1 MKNLWWLAWLGAF
14 GMGAPAGE
22 VAQEF
27 IPSPLTTS
35 AEIPGHPWDGKGAGD
50 FNGPFAAALKELL
63 AAGFP
68 DPAGLPYQKIAI
80 PTGSCW
86 GGDAGV
92 TETEGWCLPAEK
104 DGVIFAIA
112 WNGLVYPVARVL
124 GPAVFEISV
133 QSLMVISERPFGSFG
148 WQGSE
153 AAEVMP
159 AQVFGIHGLFLT
171 RFNQTEAVDFLLKQ
185 RDGVPK
191 NLTFAMADEWA
202 WNLYDRAICAHM
214 RGDPRLA
221 LASLRELEKIRPAL
235 LKLMVPGGG
244 EKPHSEWK
252 PMEWATQADDL
263 KAECERRIKDG
274 KLGVMNE
281 AEFLAGQPDVP
292 TLIGGLDRLAVRQ
305 DGQPGW
311 IPFGQS
317 LIFKALVA
325 ADAKAV
331 EPLLDCLENDRRLTQ
346 SVHFWRDFSQDRT
359 VLGVH
364 EAALFS
370 LQEILATNYFQVIST
385 GANLTK
391 GGDEAR
397 AKMVEM
403 IRADWL
409 AHGKVTGA
417 ERAYRTLADD
427 QADPDLWADAA
438 ASLFVGGENPD
449 FTKLQPGAALRDG
462 RVPTVTELLERRI
475 AGAVKKG
482 EEVDMFSERRRCR
495 LLSCLLA
502 WEPDRG
508 RKAVAKQVDVWLADG
523 SWKLSAGQ
531 PIANFVK
538 RSVDD
543 SPDVLRLFEAMAWSA
558 ERHDFNDF
566 DPGETVTNVLVK
578 FGNSPLLK
586 RSREG
591 LFTDPK
597 SPWCLSN
604 VSESNLSRMFEMWRK
619 QKLTLR
625 EPFRAALLKALTN
638 DAVAGTAM
646 LDPKDP
652 GRWVFIVSNSR
663 SSYKNPA
670 DPAFTLKPGVEIT
683 VRKMDVVAKALSE
696 PAPRG
701 KPKVPDMEYWWPKEK
716 RNERIAEL
724 FGVLIGP
731 V

>member
-1 MKNLWWLAWLGAF
+1 MAICAEEE
-14 GMGAPAGE
+14 AR
-22 VAQEF
+22 EF

-35 AEIPGHPWDGKGAGD
+35 AEIPGQPWDGKGAEE
-50 FNGPFAAALKELL
+50 FKGPFATALKELL

-80 PTGSCW
+80 PAGSCW

-92 TETEGWCLPAEK
+92 TETEGWLLPAEK
-104 DGVIFAIA
+104 DGAVFAIA

-124 GPAVFEISV
+124 GPADFEKSV
-133 QSLMVISERPFGSFG
+133 QFLMAIPDRPFGPFG
-148 WQGSE
+148 WQGGE
-153 AAEVMP
+153 AAEVSP
-159 AQVFGIHGLFLT
+159 EQVFGIHGLFLT
-171 RFNQTEAVDFLLKQ
+171 RFHQAAAVDFLLRQ

-191 NLTFAMADEWA
+191 DLTFAMADEWA
-202 WNLYDRAICAHM
+202 WNLYDRAICTHM

-235 LKLMVPGGG
+235 QKLLVPGKG

-252 PMEWATQADDL
+252 PMEWATQAADL
-263 KAECERRIKDG
+263 KAECERRIGDG
-274 KLGVMNE
+274 ETGMMNE

-292 TLIGGLDRLAVRQ
+292 ALIGALDRLAVRQ

-317 LIFKALVA
+317 LIVKALVA

-331 EPLLDCLENDRRLTQ
+331 EPLLDCLEHDRRLTQ

-364 EAALFS
+364 EAALFA

-409 AHGKVTGA
+409 AHGKVTGV
-417 ERAYRTLADD
+417 ERAYQTLADD

-462 RVPTVTELLERRI
+462 RVPTVTDLLERRV
-475 AGAVKKG
+475 AGAVKND

-508 RKAVAKQVDVWLADG
+508 RIVITKQVDAWLADE
-523 SWKLSAGQ
+523 SWKLSAGE

-538 RSVDD
+538 RSVDE
-543 SPDVLRLFEAMAWSA
+543 SPDMLRLFEAMAWSA
-558 ERHDFNDF
+558 EWHDFNDF
-566 DPGETVTNVLVK
+566 DPGETVTKVLVK

-604 VSESNLSRMFEMWRK
+604 ISESNLSRMFEMWRK

-625 EPFRAALLKALTN
+625 EPFREALLKALTN

-652 GRWVFIVSNSR
+652 GQWLFVVGNSR
-663 SSYKNPA
+663 SSHKIPA
-670 DPAFTLKPGVEIT
+670 DPAFNLKPGVKIT
-683 VRKMDVVAKALSE
+683 VRKMDVAAKALSE
-696 PAPRG
+696 SDPRG
-701 KPKVPDMEYWWPKEK
+701 KQKIPEMEYWWPKEK
-716 RNERIAEL
+716 RSARIAEMISL
-724 FGVLIGP
+724 LIGP